1 MRLLSLFGSLLV
13 AAITVAQTQKPSGIS
28 DLISVDTPIFVLDHV
43 RVIDG
48 TGAPA
53 KEDQA
58 VVIANGKIQFIGPDA
73 SAQIPPGAQQW
84 NALATPSP
92 WPGRNA
98 QPSVLHRL
106 VLSASCRWKGQ

>member
-73 SAQIPPGAQQW
+73 SANPSGC
-84 NALATPSP
+84 ATNGTLGLHRHP

-106 VLSASCRWKGQ
+106 VLSASCRWKG